1 MDHSYW
7 QPKWALAEPKLSEGT
22 ETLAGSAPR
31 KSRRCGGTRTSVR
44 AAVADAGVVRVVIVG
59 EHVADDLLD
68 AGAQDLEP
76 LAHQHLRRRAR
87 GVGGVGLGVGE
98 RAGGRRARP

>member
-22 ETLAGSAPR
+22 ETLAGSAQW
-31 KSRRCGGTRTSVR
+31 KKHWGGIRTSVG
-44 AAVADAGVVRVVIVG
+44 AAVANAGVGRVVVVG

-87 GVGGVGLGVGE
+87 GVGWGVGE